1 MKFDQQLDIKLAI
14 EPNAITA
21 TINLKKQ
28 QATHVT
34 NGIKGGYS

>member
-1 MKFDQQLDIKLAI
+1 MKFDQQLDMKLGI
-14 EPNAITA
+14 EPTAITA

-28 QATHVT
+28 QTIHVT